1 MLMTPISNKAGV
13 LQGPLPRQARG
24 VTMIEVLVSIVIL
37 SIGLLGY
44 AGLLLKSNKDNLM
57 AFQRSQATI
66 MAYDIIDSMRV
77 NKSAATAGSYNTSFA
92 STASSGSQIHQVD
105 LLRWKGAN
113 GLLSGLP
120 GGAGQIAVDGNGN
133 ATVEIRWNDQGQ
145 TAGTT
150 PQTLTFRTQTQL

>member
-1 MLMTPISNKAGV
+1 MMPISKQAGN
-13 LQGPLPRQARG
+13 LQRPLPRQARG

-77 NKSAATAGSYNTSFA
+77 NRGAATAGNYN
-92 STASSGSQIHQVD
+92 STFVSTPSAGTQVHQID

-113 GLLSGLP
+113 GLLSALP
-120 GGAGQIAVDGNGN
+120 GGAGQIAVDGNGI

-145 TAGTT
+145 TSGTT
-150 PQTLTFRTQTQL
+150 QQTLSFRTQTQL

>member
-1 MLMTPISNKAGV
+1 MMPISNKAGS
-13 LQGPLPRQARG
+13 LQRPLPRQSRG

-57 AFQRSQATI
+57 SFQRSQATI

-77 NKSAATAGSYNTSFA
+77 NRVAATAGSYNTAFA
-92 STASSGSQIHQVD
+92 STPSGGTAIHQID
-105 LLRWKGAN
+105 LLRWKGSN

-120 GGAGQIAVDGNGN
+120 GGVGRISVDLNGN
-133 ATVEIRWNDQGQ
+133 ATVEIRWNDLGQ
-145 TAGTT
+145 TSGTT
-150 PQTLTFRTQTQL
+150 QQILTFTTQTQL

>member
-1 MLMTPISNKAGV
+1 
-13 LQGPLPRQARG
+13 
-24 VTMIEVLVSIVIL
+24 MIEVLVSIVIL

-77 NKSAATAGSYNTSFA
+77 NRTAAIAGNYNTSFA
-92 STASSGSQIHQVD
+92 STPSGGTQVHQVD
-105 LLRWKGAN
+105 LLRWKGSN
-113 GLLSGLP
+113 GLLSALP
-120 GGAGQIAVDGNGN
+120 GGAGQITVDGNGI

-145 TAGTT
+145 TSGTT
-150 PQTLTFRTQTQL
+150 QQTLSFRTQTQL

>member
-1 MLMTPISNKAGV
+1 MMPFSNQAGI
-13 LQGPLPRQARG
+13 LQRPLPRQARG

-66 MAYDIIDSMRV
+66 MTYDIIDSMRV
-77 NKSAATAGSYNTSFA
+77 NRSAATAGSYNTSFA
-92 STASSGSQIHQVD
+92 STPSGGTQVHQID

-113 GLLSGLP
+113 GLLSALP

-145 TAGTT
+145 TSGTT
-150 PQTLTFRTQTQL
+150 QQTLSFRTQTQL